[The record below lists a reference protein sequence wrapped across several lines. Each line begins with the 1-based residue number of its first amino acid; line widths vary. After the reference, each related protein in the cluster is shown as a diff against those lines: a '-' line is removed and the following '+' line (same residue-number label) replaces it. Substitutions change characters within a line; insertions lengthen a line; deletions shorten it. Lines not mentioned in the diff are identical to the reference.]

1 MAMLSKQKGHQAYS
15 LQPTAYSLQ
24 QESAF
29 SANNIEV
36 ENHNH
41 TYLYTNT
48 QYYRMA
54 AIPSQAGSHKFD

>member
-1 MAMLSKQKGHQAYS
+1 MAMLSKQKGHQAYT
-15 LQPTAYSLQ
+15 LQH
-24 QESAF
+24 ESAF

-54 AIPSQAGSHKFD
+54 EMAAILGQPEPARKP